1 MVSLARV
8 IPEAALFAFGALT
21 LMFAVVVMF
30 DPSTLWDIADEL
42 NARRAQPMPRTAADS
57 AAAAAS
63 ATLTSTAGQP
73 SAPHQG

>member
-1 MVSLARV
+1 
-8 IPEAALFAFGALT
+8 
-21 LMFAVVVMF
+21 VVVMF